1 MPLVLQS
8 ALAADDA
15 ASIKRDLME
24 HLKAVNEELAVDEL
38 VEYLVVRLQN
48 SRDMDMV
55 QQAIGNFIDDEAH
68 AKSVYD
74 WMRARVKALNARA
87 PAQGRKRRRTS
98 SSDAA
103 DAASPAKAA
112 PAPAKKAP
120 KALAPVSEAATE
132 PPSKQETSAASKEMQ
147 EAGPSSADGD
157 QGDAAPVDRYQ
168 NGIYT
173 GLEDLAAAPAVV
185 TTWRGGRGGYRGGF
199 RGGSRGGFRGGYR
212 GRGGFRGRG
221 RGGYRGGRGRGGGG
235 FSGGAEWNSQA
246 LSDSLAGTP

>member
-74 WMRARVKALNARA
+74 W
-87 PAQGRKRRRTS
+87 
-98 SSDAA
+98 
-103 DAASPAKAA
+103 
-112 PAPAKKAP
+112 
-120 KALAPVSEAATE
+120 
-132 PPSKQETSAASKEMQ
+132 
-147 EAGPSSADGD
+147 
-157 QGDAAPVDRYQ
+157 
-168 NGIYT
+168 
-173 GLEDLAAAPAVV
+173 
-185 TTWRGGRGGYRGGF
+185 
-199 RGGSRGGFRGGYR
+199 
-212 GRGGFRGRG
+212 
-221 RGGYRGGRGRGGGG
+221 
-235 FSGGAEWNSQA
+235 
-246 LSDSLAGTP
+246 